1 MGGGGRG
8 RTGGAHVRARDA
20 SGDQGRA
27 SEPLRPSR
35 TRARPVWFPAQQG
48 DAAGHGAQS
57 ARLPAARGDDRAG
70 GALLPWRHQIPGKTQ
85 AQRGVSMPTTAT
97 TKALTTARVSWVDGA
112 LFVAEGGSGHTLTMD
127 GAPDIGGRNLA
138 SRPMEVVL
146 MGMGGCTA
154 IDVVSML
161 KKQRQEIEGV
171 EVSLLAE
178 RATDHPMVF
187 TEVKLVYT
195 VRGRKLN
202 KALVERAVSLS
213 DEKYCSATAMIKK
226 SAKVSH
232 EVVLVEV

>member
-1 MGGGGRG
+1 MS
-8 RTGGAHVRARDA
+8 TIA
-20 SGDQGRA
+20 
-27 SEPLRPSR
+27 
-35 TRARPVWFPAQQG
+35 
-48 DAAGHGAQS
+48 
-57 ARLPAARGDDRAG
+57 
-70 GALLPWRHQIPGKTQ
+70 K
-85 AQRGVSMPTTAT
+85 
-97 TKALTTARVSWVDGA
+97 VSWVDGA

-154 IDVVSML
+154 IDMVSML
-161 KKQRQEIEGV
+161 RKQRQDIEGV
-171 EVSLLAE
+171 EVSLSAE
-178 RATDHPMVF
+178 RATEHPMVF

-232 EVVLVEV
+232 EVVLVEI

>member
-1 MGGGGRG
+1 MS
-8 RTGGAHVRARDA
+8 T
-20 SGDQGRA
+20 
-27 SEPLRPSR
+27 
-35 TRARPVWFPAQQG
+35 
-48 DAAGHGAQS
+48 
-57 ARLPAARGDDRAG
+57 
-70 GALLPWRHQIPGKTQ
+70 
-85 AQRGVSMPTTAT
+85 T
-97 TKALTTARVSWVDGA
+97 TKVSWVDGA

-161 KKQRQEIEGV
+161 KKQRQDIEGV
-171 EVSLLAE
+171 EVSLVGE
-178 RATDHPMVF
+178 RGSEHPMVY
-187 TEVKLVYT
+187 TEVKVVYT

-213 DEKYCSATAMIKK
+213 DEKYCSATAMFKK

>member
-1 MGGGGRG
+1 M
-8 RTGGAHVRARDA
+8 
-20 SGDQGRA
+20 S
-27 SEPLRPSR
+27 
-35 TRARPVWFPAQQG
+35 
-48 DAAGHGAQS
+48 
-57 ARLPAARGDDRAG
+57 
-70 GALLPWRHQIPGKTQ
+70 
-85 AQRGVSMPTTAT
+85 TTA
-97 TKALTTARVSWVDGA
+97 KVSWVDGA

-161 KKQRQEIEGV
+161 KKQRQDIEGV
-171 EVSLLAE
+171 EVALVAE
-178 RATDHPMVF
+178 RAQDHPMVF

-232 EVVLVEV
+232 EVLLVEI

>member
-1 MGGGGRG
+1 M
-8 RTGGAHVRARDA
+8 
-20 SGDQGRA
+20 S
-27 SEPLRPSR
+27 
-35 TRARPVWFPAQQG
+35 
-48 DAAGHGAQS
+48 
-57 ARLPAARGDDRAG
+57 
-70 GALLPWRHQIPGKTQ
+70 
-85 AQRGVSMPTTAT
+85 TTA
-97 TKALTTARVSWVDGA
+97 KVSWVEGA

-146 MGMGGCTA
+146 MGLGGCTA

-161 KKQRQEIEGV
+161 RKQRQDIEGV
-171 EVSLLAE
+171 EVSLSAE
-178 RATDHPMVF
+178 RATEHPMVF

-232 EVVLVEV
+232 EVVLVEI